1 MENVKHTPGKWRVT
15 EGTMHPHRRIFSEDE
30 NIGYVVDHTATA
42 EANANLIAAAPELL
56 EALENLLQQLRFSR
70 LPKIDVKKDYS
81 LMVALEFAKTTIAK
95 AEGR

>member
-1 MENVKHTPGKWRVT
+1 MVT
-15 EGTMHPHRRIFSEDE
+15 KEQLAG
-30 NIGYVVDHTATA
+30 G
-42 EANANLIAAAPELL
+42 LIAAAPELL

-95 AEGR
+95 AKGGGK